1 MESRRGKRYVKERGG
16 GRGEKRREGW
26 RERERK
32 EIYKRERGCVWV
44 RRLKKRLKRGER
56 GG

>member
-16 GRGEKRREGW
+16 EGERKGERDG
-26 RERERK
+26 ERERK